1 MSGKTIQPSG
11 ERLRSAVRWISEVCQ
26 GQPEKSRKEI
36 IFEAEERFDLSP
48 KECEFLN
55 EKFISKNDN

>member
-1 MSGKTIQPSG
+1 MSTEKLQPHG
-11 ERLRSAVRWISEVCQ
+11 DKLRKAVRWISEKCKEH
-26 GQPEKSRKEI
+26 PEKSRQSI

-55 EKFISKNDN
+55 KKFLP